1 MNLTDKQK
9 EQLEKK
15 GISEELLNL
24 QLERFAKGFPLVKLD
39 RPAVVND
46 GIVSSRDLDYDEL
59 INHYENRISNLNL
72 IKFVPASGAATRMFK
87 FLHELLNNF
96 DEQEDSLNGYI
107 NSNKAQDLFT
117 FLVGMEKF
125 PFYKAVIRS
134 LKSKHKDWLS
144 KPVQAKKLL
153 FIEEMLLEEG
163 FNFASMPKGLVPF
176 HKYKDHTATA
186 FEEHLFEACI
196 YAKSEGIARL
206 HFTIA
211 PAFKDHFKEEFS
223 RIQQIV
229 ERKTNATFD
238 ISFSYQSS
246 NTDTIAVD
254 QDNKAVVLD
263 DGSLFFRPAGHGAL
277 LRNLNELDADVIF
290 IKNIDNVTTSAHE
303 QHVGRYKK
311 TLAGY
316 LLKIQEQVFNYLHH
330 LKSGT
335 VDAVKKSEIEDFLTE
350 KLDSVLPSS
359 YNKYAQE
366 YQLEYLFDQLNRP
379 LRVCGMVKNEGE
391 PGGGPFWVINNQ
403 GEHSLQIVESAQIDN
418 NNKKQKE
425 IAQKA
430 THFNPVDLI
439 CGVRDYQGNKF
450 NLMNYCDPETGF
462 ITYKTR
468 NGIKIKAQELPGL
481 WNGGM
486 ACWNTI
492 FVEVPLAT
500 FNPVKT
506 VNDLLKPAHQLHS

>member
-1 MNLTDKQK
+1 MNLTNKQK

-15 GISEELLNL
+15 GISEELLIS
-24 QLERFAKGFPLVKLD
+24 QLERFKKGFPVVKLD
-39 RPAVVND
+39 RPAKVND
-46 GIVSSRDLDYDEL
+46 GIVPLKDLSLEKL
-59 INHYENRISNLNL
+59 INHYEEHVSNLSL

-96 DEQEDSLNGYI
+96 DPQEDSLNSYI
-107 NSNKAQDLFT
+107 NSNKAQELFT
-117 FLVGMEKF
+117 FFVAMEKF
-125 PFYKAVIRS
+125 PFYNAVIKS

-144 KPVQAKKLL
+144 KPFQAKKLL
-153 FIEEMLLEEG
+153 FIEEMLLEDG
-163 FNFASMPKGLVPF
+163 FNFAAMPKGLVPF

-196 YAKSEGIARL
+196 YAKSEGVARL

-211 PAFKDHFKEEFS
+211 PAFKDHFSDEFA
-223 RIQQIV
+223 RIQEIV

-246 NTDTIAVD
+246 STDTIAVN
-254 QDNKAVVLD
+254 QDNEAIVLE
-263 DGSLFFRPAGHGAL
+263 DGCLFFRPAGHGAL
-277 LRNLNELDADVIF
+277 LENLNQLDADLIF

-303 QHVGRYKK
+303 QEIGRYKK
-311 TLAGY
+311 ILAGY
-316 LLKIQEQVFNYLHH
+316 LLKVQEQVFEYLQL

-335 VDAVKKSEIEDFLTE
+335 VDTAIKSDIEEFLTQQ
-350 KLDSVLPSS
+350 LDAVLPSG
-359 YNKYAQE
+359 YQKYAPE
-366 YQLEYLFDQLNRP
+366 YQLEYLFNQLNRP

-391 PGGGPFWVINNQ
+391 PGGGPFWVVNNK
-403 GEHSLQIVESAQIDN
+403 GEHSLQIVESAQIDT

-425 IAQKA
+425 IAKKA

-439 CGVRDYQGNKF
+439 CSVRDYQGNKF
-450 NLMNYCDPETGF
+450 DLMKYCDPETGF

-468 NGIKIKAQELPGL
+468 NGRKIKAQELPGL

-486 ACWNTI
+486 ACWNTV
-492 FVEVPLAT
+492 FVEVPLET

-506 VNDLLKPAHQLHS
+506 VNDLLKSAHQLN

>member
-1 MNLTDKQK
+1 MNLSEKQI

-15 GISEELLNL
+15 GISENLLRL
-24 QLERFAKGFPLVKLD
+24 QLERFQKGFPVVKLD
-39 RPAVVND
+39 RPAIVND
-46 GIVSSRDLDYDEL
+46 GIVPLNKLDQENL
-59 INHYENRISNLNL
+59 VNHYEERVSNLTV

-96 DEQEDSLNGYI
+96 NPQEDSLNSYI
-107 NSNKAQDLFT
+107 NSNKAQELFT
-117 FLVGMEKF
+117 FFVGMEKL
-125 PFYKAVIRS
+125 PFYKAIIKS
-134 LKSKHKDWLS
+134 LKDKHKDWLS

-153 FIEEMLLEEG
+153 FIKEMLLEDG
-163 FNFASMPKGLVPF
+163 FNFAAMPKGLVPF

-196 YAKSEGIARL
+196 YAKSQDIARL

-211 PAFKDHFKEEFS
+211 PAFKDHFNDEFA
-223 RIQQIV
+223 RIQKIV
-229 ERKTNATFD
+229 ERKTKAKFD

-246 NTDTIAVD
+246 STDTIAVD
-254 QDNKAVVLD
+254 QNNEAIVLE
-263 DGSLFFRPAGHGAL
+263 DGCLFFRPAGHGAL
-277 LRNLNELDADVIF
+277 LENLNRLDADIIF

-303 QHVGRYKK
+303 QHIGHYKK

-316 LLKIQEQVFNYLHH
+316 LLKIQEQVFNYLR
-330 LKSGT
+330 LLESGK
-335 VDAVKKSEIEDFLTE
+335 VDAATKADIEKYLTNH
-350 KLDSVLPSS
+350 LDAVLPNG
-359 YNKYAQE
+359 YRKYAPE
-366 YQLEYLFDQLNRP
+366 YQLEYLFNQLNRP

-391 PGGGPFWVINNQ
+391 PGGGPFWVVNSN

-418 NNKKQKE
+418 NNKKQKD
-425 IAQKA
+425 IAKKA

-439 CGVRDYQGNKF
+439 CSVRDYQGNKF
-450 NLMNYCDPETGF
+450 DLMKFCDPETGF

-492 FVEVPLAT
+492 FVEVPLKT

-506 VNDLLKPAHQLHS
+506 VNDLLKPAHQLK